1 MLIIVTLFEENIN
14 KQKERTLLKELNDLF
29 LLTTTVSEQEQQN
42 ITGYGGST

>member
-14 KQKERTLLKELNDLF
+14 KQKERTLLKELNDLL
-29 LLTTTVSEQEQQN
+29 LLTTIGSEEEQQN